1 MSRSMLANKEEVQW
15 ASRINKALEWRKLHS
30 FEAHWPI
37 IDRYYSHQFE
47 EAASMPHFN
56 LIYMMGQTLVPNLV
70 FQAPGI
76 INTPARDDMTF
87 VASLWDSID
96 NSWIR
101 KSEMKE
107 ISKEVV
113 LSSYLHNTTATQIG
127 YDFGTES
134 DELENDKQDMFG
146 NVDGTTNR
154 ARAQN
159 MPWVDSIPS
168 HRSVVAVGTRAMRN
182 CPWAAKLVSTPTKL
196 LKGKKGLK
204 NVQHTKIPE
213 AVLAMEQ
220 HIWKHKDQSKWTH
233 FWEVHNAED
242 ETFFWLGTHGKF
254 IVPPTPDPLQV
265 FGLPFEIT
273 SFNKTSSSVYG
284 TPDAEYIMS
293 QQLEGD
299 ELRMHSMYMRRF
311 SLPKFAYDSS
321 VISPKQIDQMLLAS
335 VGPAI
340 EAKLGQ
346 GGEDDIRKHI
356 YMFTP
361 PNNLMGNREYGK
373 DLLNDAQ
380 LINGFGPNQMGMQSK
395 GRHTKYETQ
404 VAESSS
410 TTRLSYRR
418 NDIAEMIRGHVIR
431 ANMLIAKHW
440 TGDIIERV
448 VGVDGAMYWVKAAA
462 DQLKNIE
469 HGLVTEVNVESLA
482 PVSRERRKAE
492 ATNLLGLLGN
502 MQTEG
507 MNTMPLI
514 KQLLSQYE
522 WIDVSQVLPQM
533 SGEYELAAWE
543 ALQQKKLDGGA
554 NGPQASKNMQ
564 GLQSLGARLPSET
577 NSEIGEQ
584 NGNRTD
590 NYKV

>member
-1 MSRSMLANKEEVQW
+1 MKSMLANREETMW
-15 ASRINKALEWRKLHS
+15 HTRITRALEWRKMHS
-30 FEAHWPI
+30 FENHWPM
-37 IDRYYSHQFE
+37 IDKMYSHQFE
-47 EAASMPHFN
+47 ETASMPHFN

-76 INTPARDDMTF
+76 INSPARDDMTF

-101 KSEMKE
+101 KSEIKE
-107 ISKEVV
+107 VAKEVV

-204 NVQHTKIPE
+204 NVQSTKIPE
-213 AVLAMEQ
+213 AVLAMER

-233 FWEVHNAED
+233 FWEIHDAESGK
-242 ETFFWLGTHGKF
+242 FCWLGTHGKY
-254 IVPPTPDPLQV
+254 IVPPTEDPLQV

-311 SLPKFAYDSS
+311 SLPKFVYDSS
-321 VISPKQIDQMLLAS
+321 VISPKEVAQMLLAE
-335 VGPAI
+335 VGPGI

-361 PNNLMGNREYGK
+361 PNSLIGNREYGK

-440 TGDIIERV
+440 TGPIIEQV
-448 VGVDGAMYWVKAAA
+448 VGVDGAMYWVKAAPE
-462 DQLKNIE
+462 QLKNIE

-502 MQTEG
+502 MQTAG

-514 KQLLSQYE
+514 KQLLSTYE

-533 SGEYELAAWE
+533 SGEMELAAWE
-543 ALQQKKLDGGA
+543 ELQKRKLSDGA
-554 NGPQASKNMQ
+554 NGPQAAQNMQ

-577 NSEIGEQ
+577 NSEAGEQ

-590 NYKV
+590 NY